1 MDAPEWLFV
10 LTDTAYPGSDRIGI
24 FYFLWFL
31 TLMRKARNVI
41 IKLPKVTNSVRIP
54 MNIEIISYAVIIT
67 HLPSY
72 VFLINQVT
80 YPGACHP
87 VMGIFPM
94 ALAIRYI
101 IPLMLYIFNA

>member
-1 MDAPEWLFV
+1 MLPNGFLS
-10 LTDTAYPGSDRIGI
+10 LRTPPILGSDRIGI

-72 VFLINQVT
+72 VFLINQVI

-87 VMGIFPM
+87 VMGIFLI
-94 ALAIRYI
+94 ALAICYI
-101 IPLMLYIFNA
+101 ISVFTFIGTVF

>member
-41 IKLPKVTNSVRIP
+41 INLPKITNSVRIP
-54 MNIEIISYAVIIT
+54 MKKMETAQSPFPSTTTSIYYIEGQQSYMIYRA
-67 HLPSY
+67 HL
-72 VFLINQVT
+72 
-80 YPGACHP
+80 
-87 VMGIFPM
+87 
-94 ALAIRYI
+94 
-101 IPLMLYIFNA
+101 

>member
-1 MDAPEWLFV
+1 
-10 LTDTAYPGSDRIGI
+10 
-24 FYFLWFL
+24 
-31 TLMRKARNVI
+31 MRKARNVI